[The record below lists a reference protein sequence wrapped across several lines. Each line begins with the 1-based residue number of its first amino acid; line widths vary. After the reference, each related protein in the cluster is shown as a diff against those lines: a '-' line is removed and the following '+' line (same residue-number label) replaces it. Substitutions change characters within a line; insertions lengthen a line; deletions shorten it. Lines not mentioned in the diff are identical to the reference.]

1 MAQISRPFQNA
12 VKAMVQARVPA
23 WQYHFG
29 GVQVPSEQLEYP
41 YLVQWPVPAT
51 GLIANL
57 AGNLIPAVN
66 DARFVACG
74 RDIDEVL
81 WGLDEVAAALIGQRP
96 DIEGWACGFI
106 RALPGETAPVAEN
119 KDILFDGRPTYMSWA
134 HYRMTAEPAPV
145 TAS

>member
-41 YLVQWPVPAT
+41 YLVQWPV
-51 GLIANL
+51 
-57 AGNLIPAVN
+57 PAVN